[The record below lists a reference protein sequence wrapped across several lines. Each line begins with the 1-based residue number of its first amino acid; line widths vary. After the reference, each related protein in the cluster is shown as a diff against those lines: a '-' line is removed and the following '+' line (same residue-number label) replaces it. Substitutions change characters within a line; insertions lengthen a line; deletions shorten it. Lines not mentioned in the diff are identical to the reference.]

1 LLQITILFL
10 FSTNKAAQKVPVQIK
25 HEEAKKQEE
34 SKIYYEPDERDDVDD
49 DDPDDD
55 LNF

>member
-1 LLQITILFL
+1 MFQITIQFL
-10 FSTNKAAQKVPVQIK
+10 FSTNKAAPKVPVQIK
-25 HEEAKKQEE
+25 HEETKKQEE

-49 DDPDDD
+49 DDPDED

>member
-1 LLQITILFL
+1 MPYELIGQT
-10 FSTNKAAQKVPVQIK
+10 KVQP
-25 HEEAKKQEE
+25 KQEQTKLE
-34 SKIYYEPDERDDVDD
+34 EGKIYYAPDDRDDVDD

>member
-1 LLQITILFL
+1 M
-10 FSTNKAAQKVPVQIK
+10 AEAIK
-25 HEEAKKQEE
+25 EES
-34 SKIYYEPDERDDVDD
+34 SKIYYAPDEVDDVDD